1 MDDGDDD
8 KQTTTAAEVDK
19 LENDSVIL
27 DTSSSPELVTTST
40 S

>member
-8 KQTTTAAEVDK
+8 KQATADAEVDK

-27 DTSSSPELVTTST
+27 DTSSSPELVTTNT